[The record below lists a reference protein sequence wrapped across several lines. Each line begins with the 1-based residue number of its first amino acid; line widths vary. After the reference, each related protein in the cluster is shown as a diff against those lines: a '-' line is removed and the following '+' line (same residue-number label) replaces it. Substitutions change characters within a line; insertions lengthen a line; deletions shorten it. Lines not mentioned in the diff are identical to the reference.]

1 VEGGKRRAEEAGIDP
16 TRIRVHDFRHYFV
29 TVLILVRG
37 KTEAVRKAARHANS
51 ATISRYIHLLDSEV
65 DELYDEAIN
74 RG

>member
-1 VEGGKRRAEEAGIDP
+1 
-16 TRIRVHDFRHYFV
+16 
-29 TVLILVRG
+29 
-37 KTEAVRKAARHANS
+37 VRKAARHANS